1 MRIEKLRTNYEHL
14 TDFELS
20 TLGSRVWKALQD
32 ASADFPNPNPDLAT
46 LGDLVQDYTNKHEIA
61 SRRGSALEI
70 SQKNESRKSLLG
82 ALRSL
87 ALYANEQARGQ
98 ISKLLSTGLQLM
110 AQPRIKQI
118 PGVTERITLRDG
130 RISGQIRVDFK
141 VVPDAWAYEIAI
153 GRMEEGG
160 GISWLKSYQSS
171 SSRSNVLPE
180 IEPGIRYYVRVRA
193 RNNKGIGDWSEAVSI
208 IGR

>member
-1 MRIEKLRTNYEHL
+1 MRIEKLRSNYDHL

-20 TLGSRVWKALQD
+20 TLGGRVWKAMQE
-32 ASADFPNPNPDLAT
+32 ATVDFPNPIPDLNSFA
-46 LGDLVQDYTNKHEIA
+46 DLVADYTAKHEVA
-61 SRRGSALEI
+61 SRRGSALEV
-70 SQKNESRKSLLG
+70 SQKNESRLHLLNG
-82 ALRSL
+82 LRSL
-87 ALYANEQARGQ
+87 AIYANEQARGH

-118 PGVTERITLRDG
+118 PRVTERISLRDG
-130 RISGQIRVDFK
+130 RISGQLRVDFK
-141 VVPDAWAYEIAI
+141 AVQEAWEYEIAI
-153 GRMEEGG
+153 GQMGELGS
-160 GISWLKSYQSS
+160 IAWTKTYQTS
-171 SSRSNVLPE
+171 SSRGNVLPE